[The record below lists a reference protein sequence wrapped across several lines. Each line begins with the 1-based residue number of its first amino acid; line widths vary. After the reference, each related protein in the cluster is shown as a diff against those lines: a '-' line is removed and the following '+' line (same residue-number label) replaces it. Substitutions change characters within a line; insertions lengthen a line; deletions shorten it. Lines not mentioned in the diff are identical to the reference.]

1 MFRKMNF
8 SNKRLQQ
15 AFFSY
20 FRILNWD
27 EVKLVLQILIVSILV
42 WGVCILLRL
51 SVHHAIEV
59 LFEFLN
65 HVPIGLVFLP
75 LLLGAL
81 ATAFLAKTHASTIL
95 YQDVHNKIHPLPDI
109 EGDGL
114 ERAIALYFTSEPDLA
129 HELTGVVGTQQR
141 WALPTF
147 SLALRKWLG
156 TFFTLGFGGSG
167 GLEASVAM
175 IGENLAAGIFKPNR
189 WNQFLMRWL
198 MIDDPD
204 ELQTLQMAGISA
216 AICALLHAPF
226 ASAFFAVEV
235 MYRRRPNIEKLLF
248 ACVASLTA
256 FLLTNLTKAPASV
269 FTVQLFNRPTFNFPM
284 IAIIAVQTVLIV
296 ISARFFGTARQK
308 VRDWLKRQIPNH
320 WLRHVSGAL
329 ISASIALLAVLF
341 ARTFLAPSSPEWHAK
356 GFEMVLGPGEQ
367 MIDFALAGE
376 ISLGI
381 ALLALLAK
389 MLATMATL
397 GGGGSA
403 GLLIPSLFIGT
414 MIASAFSKLSGQP
427 AIWLIAPAMTASL
440 VAIVNV
446 PLAAI
451 LVVAE
456 LFGTAYIPAALVALI
471 CAGLFSHGY
480 SIYRSQRD
488 FNRQREIVP
497 GYSVKRIL
505 VQPEWAGKS
514 LAELELRKKYGFNV
528 IGFLANDSEADLHEQ
543 IQISTDVHTPLKEHD
558 ILVVIGK
565 NADLLQ
571 FSSNVLDNV
580 TSNTPTKK

>member
-1 MFRKMNF
+1 MNF
-8 SNKRLQQ
+8 PSKRFQQ
-15 AFFSY
+15 AFLSY
-20 FRILNWD
+20 FRILD
-27 EVKLVLQILIVSILV
+27 GQEVKLVLQILIVSTLV
-42 WGVCILLRL
+42 WGMCILLRV
-51 SVHHAIEV
+51 SVHYAIEL

-81 ATAFLAKTHASTIL
+81 LTAFLAKTHSSTIF
-95 YQDVHNKIHPLPDI
+95 YRDVHNKIHPLPDI

-129 HELTGVVGTQQR
+129 RELTGVVGTQQR
-141 WALPTF
+141 WAFPTF

-189 WNQFLMRWL
+189 WNRFLMRWL
-198 MIDDPD
+198 MIDNPD

-256 FLLTNLTKAPASV
+256 FLLTNWTQAPASV
-269 FTVQLFNRPTFNFPM
+269 FAVQLFNRPSFSFSL
-284 IAIIAVQTVLIV
+284 IAIIAMQTVLIV
-296 ISARFFGTARQK
+296 ISARFFGTTRQK
-308 VRDWLKRQIPNH
+308 VRNWLKWQIPNH

-329 ISASIALLAVLF
+329 LTASIALLAVLI
-341 ARTFLAPSSPEWHAK
+341 ARTFLTASSPEWHAK

-456 LFGTAYIPAALVALI
+456 LFGTAYIPGALVALI

-497 GYSVKRIL
+497 GYSVQRIIT
-505 VQPEWAGKS
+505 QPEWVGKS
-514 LAELELRKKYGFNV
+514 LAELELRKRYGFNV
-528 IGFLANDSEADLHEQ
+528 IGFLVNAIETDLHEQ
-543 IQISTDVHTPLKEHD
+543 IQISTDVQTPLKEHD

-571 FSSNVLDNV
+571 FVSHASEIANNA
-580 TSNTPTKK
+580 PPQKE